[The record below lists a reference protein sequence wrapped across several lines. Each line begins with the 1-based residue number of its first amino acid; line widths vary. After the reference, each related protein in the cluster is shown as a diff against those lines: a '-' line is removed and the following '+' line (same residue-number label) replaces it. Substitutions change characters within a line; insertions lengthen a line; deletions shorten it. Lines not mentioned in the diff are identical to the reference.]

1 MCLHPLKYP
10 IFQKKEQVLG
20 RGTWRQEWYGGK
32 YTKGPSVFCPSRTHA
47 HTYSLTLSSHQIHMH
62 ACMHVLYID
71 ICMYAPPTDSTATN
85 LQLRQRGGTQQHGR
99 REHTRERCARPALN
113 LSIDFR
119 FPITPSNGAQ
129 DGGMSVS
136 RYVCGPDHFQRTPPG
151 ENPSALVSFCTHQ
164 NT

>member
-1 MCLHPLKYP
+1 MSASVEISHISEK
-10 IFQKKEQVLG
+10 
-20 RGTWRQEWYGGK
+20 GTGFRARDVETGMVWGQIHER
-32 YTKGPSVFCPSRTHA
+32 PFCFLSLTHA
-47 HTYSLTLSSHQIHMH
+47 CTHILSHSVITSNSH
-62 ACMHVLYID
+62 ACMYARIIYRYLYV
-71 ICMYAPPTDSTATN
+71 CTPPDSTGTN